1 MSGKLGANTVL
12 YTEVIELQ
20 RLIGAGLLGG
30 QSRDGIWQGGSKC
43 GTGWSRLGSGAAGL
57 VGHGGGWGGGERGGR
72 EGRVA
77 KWQSARAGWKDW
89 YGLFS

>member
-1 MSGKLGANTVL
+1 ML

-57 VGHGGGWGGGERGGR
+57 VGHGGWGGVEGR
-72 EGRVA
+72 EGAGRAEWLNGRV
-77 KWQSARAGWKDW
+77 QGQEGRAGMGCF
-89 YGLFS
+89 YEHF